1 MQQKYAEGP
10 IAFLTIRK
18 NGPPTMGTALSIWF
32 AYWVVIA
39 ALAGGLALQV
49 SGLNADVY
57 FAAHLVGVVSFMAF
71 IGGSVQMEIWMG
83 KPWSSVLK
91 DALDGL
97 IYAIISALTF
107 MWLWP

>member
-1 MQQKYAEGP
+1 MQRKYAEGP

-32 AYWVVIA
+32 AYCVVIA
-39 ALAGGLALQV
+39 AVAGGLALQGY
-49 SGLNADVY
+49 GLNADVY
-57 FAAHLVGVVSFMAF
+57 FAAHLVGVVSFMALV
-71 IGGSVQMEIWMG
+71 GGSVQMEIWMA

-97 IYAIISALTF
+97 IYAVISALTF